1 MVEVVVLQGYALC
14 PYCYSH
20 PPFREMRKGM
30 GCNECTHPSCPN
42 ALAMTGVSGCVECDS
57 GTLVLDLMSAPKW
70 RIVCN
75 RSAASLHAFHVVA
88 FYTGQDTFFIY
99 GVRLFLASYCL
110 SLLFVLPM
118 KAQAPSVY

>member
-1 MVEVVVLQGYALC
+1 MLLTGATAVAVTVFSCVWRVLQGYALC

-42 ALAMTGVSGCVECDS
+42 SLATTGVSGCVECDS

-75 RSAASLHAFHVVA
+75 R
-88 FYTGQDTFFIY
+88 
-99 GVRLFLASYCL
+99 
-110 SLLFVLPM
+110 
-118 KAQAPSVY
+118 